1 MYKFSEAYKPF
12 YYPWA
17 VDFVQKHEKIHWIE
31 DEVDL
36 SEDVTDWKSGA
47 MSEVEKDF
55 VTNVLRLFT
64 QSDVAV
70 GQNYYDQFIP
80 KFKNNEVRN
89 MLGSFASREGI
100 HQRAYALLNETLGLP
115 DDEFHS
121 FLEYKEMTDK
131 VDFMM
136 KSDPST
142 KTGMALALAKS
153 VFNEGVSLFAS
164 FIMLLNFQRFGKMKG
179 CGKIV
184 EWSVRDESMHVEGIA
199 HLFRAFCS
207 ENARIV
213 NNDMKKEIY
222 KMSSEIVKLEDAFID
237 LAYKM
242 GEPEGLPKEDVKN
255 YIRYIADRRL
265 LQMGLKTNFKVKD
278 NPIPWL
284 EWILNAADH
293 TNFFENR
300 VTEYEVAGLTGDWS
314 NSYNAPSDRVI
325 CDDDEGTCEVLPAG
339 KVATG

>member
-1 MYKFSEAYKPF
+1 
-12 YYPWA
+12 
-17 VDFVQKHEKIHWIE
+17 
-31 DEVDL
+31 
-36 SEDVTDWKSGA
+36 
-47 MSEVEKDF
+47 
-55 VTNVLRLFT
+55 
-64 QSDVAV
+64 
-70 GQNYYDQFIP
+70 
-80 KFKNNEVRN
+80 
-89 MLGSFASREGI
+89 
-100 HQRAYALLNETLGLP
+100 
-115 DDEFHS
+115 
-121 FLEYKEMTDK
+121 
-131 VDFMM
+131 
-136 KSDPST
+136 
-142 KTGMALALAKS
+142 
-153 VFNEGVSLFAS
+153 
-164 FIMLLNFQRFGKMKG
+164 
-179 CGKIV
+179 
-184 EWSVRDESMHVEGIA
+184 
-199 HLFRAFCS
+199 
-207 ENARIV
+207 
-213 NNDMKKEIY
+213 MKKEIY

>member
-1 MYKFSEAYKPF
+1 
-12 YYPWA
+12 
-17 VDFVQKHEKIHWIE
+17 
-31 DEVDL
+31 
-36 SEDVTDWKSGA
+36 
-47 MSEVEKDF
+47 
-55 VTNVLRLFT
+55 
-64 QSDVAV
+64 
-70 GQNYYDQFIP
+70 
-80 KFKNNEVRN
+80 